1 MIGNVSHPFGD
12 KFCNTAFQILFE
24 ITAFELQSPPLQII
38 FTDEDRV
45 EHMRS
50 EEFTVS
56 LLCPQVLSP
65 DFTPAHTFY
74 SVPRIN
80 VISASGWSEA
90 FVSASVLARKSHY
103 SSEFLN
109 IHAASYY
116 EVFWTYKNNI
126 AGGISAHVSAGA
138 TYYPTRNNPVNR
150 RIIPTQGLWGDE
162 DASDGFMKLGGSVFY
177 GCGRIRDGRYL
188 HFKYPTELHQGSHR
202 ATSLISPPSQ
212 RSAACTRAN

>member
-1 MIGNVSHPFGD
+1 MKIAS
-12 KFCNTAFQILFE
+12 NTSA
-24 ITAFELQSPPLQII
+24 ASSSPRHCCAP
-38 FTDEDRV
+38 
-45 EHMRS
+45 RS
-50 EEFTVS
+50 S
-56 LLCPQVLSP
+56 ALIS
-65 DFTPAHTFY
+65 HTFY

-126 AGGISAHVSAGA
+126 AGGISAHVSAC
-138 TYYPTRNNPVNR
+138 YPTRDIPINR
-150 RIIPTQGLWGDE
+150 RVILTQGLWRDE
-162 DASDGFMKLGGSVFY
+162 DTSGSFMKLGGSVFY

-188 HFKYPTELHQGSHR
+188 YFKYPTELHQGSHR
-202 ATSLISPPSQ
+202 ATSLISLPAFTSLISLPAFAAQ
-212 RSAACTRAN
+212 RSPHAREMMCKRHLSLFLPCVQNTSARSGLTLWTGLIHGAY